1 MNRYTGIVATLL
13 IGLSLSLGSISDAEA
28 KRFGGGSSFG
38 GRSSFS
44 QPYKRSAD
52 APARSATQQQQQQQ
66 AAQQNQT
73 ARSGMANRG
82 GLMGLLGG
90 LALGGLLGSLLAGGA
105 FQGINFLDIL
115 VLGALAFMLYKF
127 FAAKK
132 AREQQPVYDRTDGHY
147 DNSASAY
154 TPYQEPQS
162 SSSNPSGFDTD
173 ILFKKDKPGA
183 EPAVQSFQQDA
194 DFGQAIAVPAGFDTQ
209 AFLAG
214 AKTAFKT
221 LQKAWDD
228 RDLAEIRGLTTDKV
242 FAEIQDQLKASS
254 EENRTDVLKLDA
266 ELLEVREVG
275 SELQAVVLFDV
286 IMREDADAQA
296 SQVREVWHFIKPKN
310 SIQPSWYL
318 DGIQQLED

>member
-44 QPYKRSAD
+44 QPYKRSVD

-66 AAQQNQT
+66 YSQPNQAAKPSWG
-73 ARSGMANRG
+73 R
-82 GLMGLLGG
+82 GLMGMLGG

-115 VLGALAFMLYKF
+115 VLGVLAFMLYKF

-132 AREQQPVYDRTDGHY
+132 AREQQPVYDRAAGQY

-154 TPYQEPQS
+154 TPYQEPRS
-162 SSSNPSGFDTD
+162 GSSNPAGFDTD
-173 ILFKKDKPGA
+173 ILFKKDKPGV

-194 DFGQAIAVPAGFDTQ
+194 DFGQAIDVPAGFDTQ

-214 AKTAFKT
+214 AKTAFKA

-254 EENRTDVLKLDA
+254 EENRTDILKLEA

-275 SELQAVVLFDV
+275 SELQAVVLFDT
-286 IMREDADAQA
+286 IMREDSNAQA
-296 SQVREVWHFIKPKN
+296 NQVREVWHFIKPKN
-310 SIQPSWYL
+310 SIQPTWYL

>member
-52 APARSATQQQQQQQ
+52 APARSATQQQQQAAQPNQ
-66 AAQQNQT
+66 AAKPSWS
-73 ARSGMANRG
+73 R
-82 GLMGLLGG
+82 GLMGMLGG

-115 VLGALAFMLYKF
+115 VLAALAFMLYKF

-132 AREQQPVYDRTDGHY
+132 AREQQPVYDRTAGHY

-173 ILFKKDKPGA
+173 IMFKKDKPSA
-183 EPAVQSFQQDA
+183 EPAMQSFQQDA
-194 DFGQAIAVPAGFDTQ
+194 DFGQSQDIAVPAGFDTQ
-209 AFLAG
+209 AFLSG

-254 EENRTDVLKLDA
+254 EENRTDILKLDA

-286 IMREDADAQA
+286 IMREDADAQTN
-296 SQVREVWHFIKPKN
+296 QVREVWHFIKPKN
-310 SIQPSWYL
+310 SIQPTWYL

>member
-52 APARSATQQQQQQQ
+52 APARSASQQQQQQQ

-73 ARSGMANRG
+73 ARPGMANRD
-82 GLMGLLGG
+82 GLMGMLGG

-115 VLGALAFMLYKF
+115 VLGALAFLLYKF

-132 AREQQPVYDRTDGHY
+132 AREQQPVYNRTAGHY
-147 DNSASAY
+147 DDSESAH
-154 TPYQEPQS
+154 TPQS
-162 SSSNPSGFDTD
+162 GSSNPAGFDTD
-173 ILFKKDKPGA
+173 ILFNKDKPGT
-183 EPAVQSFQQDA
+183 EPAVQNFQQDA
-194 DFGQAIAVPAGFDTQ
+194 DFGQDVAVPAGFDTP
-209 AFLAG
+209 AFLSG
-214 AKTAFKT
+214 AKTAFRA

-254 EENRTDVLKLDA
+254 EENRTDVLKLEA
-266 ELLEVREVG
+266 ELLEVREIG
-275 SELQAVVLFDV
+275 SELQATVLFDV
-286 IMREDADAQA
+286 IMREDNNAQ
-296 SQVREVWHFIKPKN
+296 SDQVREVWHFVKPKN
-310 SIQPSWYL
+310 SIQPTWYL

>member
-13 IGLSLSLGSISDAEA
+13 IGLSLSLGGISDAEA
-28 KRFGGGSSFG
+28 KRFGGGGSFG

-52 APARSATQQQQQQQ
+52 APSRSASQQQQQQQQ
-66 AAQQNQT
+66 AAQPNQ
-73 ARSGMANRG
+73 AAKPNWSR
-82 GLMGLLGG
+82 GLMGMLGG

-115 VLGALAFMLYKF
+115 VLGALAFLLYKF

-132 AREQQPVYDRTDGHY
+132 AREQQPVYDRSAGHY
-147 DNSASAY
+147 DNNASAY
-154 TPYQEPQS
+154 TPNQEPQS

-173 ILFKKDKPGA
+173 IMFKKDKPGA
-183 EPAVQSFQQDA
+183 EPSVQSFQQDA
-194 DFGQAIAVPAGFDTQ
+194 DFGQAVAVPAGFDTP

-214 AKTAFKT
+214 AKTAFKA

-286 IMREDADAQA
+286 IMREDANAQTN
-296 SQVREVWHFIKPKN
+296 QVREVWHFIKPKN
-310 SIQPSWYL
+310 SIQPTWYL
-318 DGIQQLED
+318 DGIQQLGD